1 MTPQLQRVQK
11 WAPGISLAVQWL
23 RLRASSARG
32 MGSIPVPV
40 LPISVDTNSIFKLL
54 RPNS

>member
-1 MTPQLQRVQK
+1 MTTQLQRVQK

-23 RLRASSARG
+23 RLRASSARD

-40 LPISVDTNSIFKLL
+40 FPISVDTNSIFKLL